1 MRKISKEELSEI
13 LKQHKIWLESNYK
26 SGSRADLS
34 ITKLSG
40 ADLSITKL
48 SGADLSEANL
58 YGANLE
64 GADLSGAN
72 LSGADLSEANLSRA
86 DLEGADL
93 SAANLFRTNLSGD
106 NLSEANLEGA
116 YIYGAN
122 LEGANLSGAN
132 LFETKGIAVFRYEKH
147 LALAFNNNKY
157 ITIGCKQYRTKNW
170 VKNFEKI
177 GKDEDYSNSQIKMY
191 GQFINM
197 INEQSQ
203 GGK

>member
-26 SGSRADLS
+26 SGSR
-34 ITKLSG
+34 